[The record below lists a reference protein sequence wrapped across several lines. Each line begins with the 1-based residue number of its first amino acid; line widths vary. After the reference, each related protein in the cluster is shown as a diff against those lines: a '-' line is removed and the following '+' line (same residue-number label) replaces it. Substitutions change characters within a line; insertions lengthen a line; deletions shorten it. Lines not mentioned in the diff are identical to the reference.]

1 MTTNTN
7 YITAGSLFLKHSM
20 PTEEAKNAY
29 DTSQVL
35 NKPGMTK
42 LVNMLLDKGG
52 PQAHEHINDLGKQ
65 FFNKAYEIGASTP
78 LSDYIN
84 DSEERQAIIGE
95 FDTKVQ
101 LIKSKAT
108 NKNAAALSAE
118 LSDLTGKYN
127 KKIEKQNLDYLL
139 GKGSMAARMANTGAR
154 GNPAQ
159 LGTATS
165 TPLMSANM
173 SGTMVPLVIKHSFAE
188 GMSPAEAIALSY
200 MGRGSTVLSQLSTA
214 LPGALF
220 KRISPTVFHEVI
232 TLEDCGTKNGIVQ
245 HVDDKKSIIGRF
257 EAGTNHLIDEKYQ
270 ADLLSS
276 GKKEVK
282 VRSSMTCEA
291 NHGICKKCFGLMA
304 NGKMPNTG
312 ENVGVI
318 AAQSVSEVLTQ
329 AMLSTKHKATVG
341 ERKGNAYEQAS
352 NILNN
357 PTENFKDEATISTV
371 NGSVN
376 KIETTSL
383 GDSNVYING
392 TKHFIPISQAL
403 TVQEGSRI
411 KQGDRLSTGVIN
423 PRKLVALRGM
433 GAGRKYLAEELRN
446 IYGGGL
452 DPRHFELIAKNLIRY
467 VQVLDP
473 GESGFLPGDKLDLS
487 VVSKYLES
495 REGEIPTQNAA
506 GKVLAKAVLNLT
518 AGTLLDSNHV
528 KELTEH
534 GVHMVHVSSSGL
546 RVTPIVPGLQ
556 TAKLL
561 DKNWISKLSFSKL
574 KDTLTQAAA
583 LNEES
588 PIHSTD
594 PITPYIMG
602 TEFGEGTEGKY

>member
-1 MTTNTN
+1 MTNETTQ
-7 YITAGSLFLKHSM
+7 YTTAGSLLLKHGM
-20 PTEEAKNAY
+20 PTEAAKEHFNIY
-29 DTSQVL
+29 GTLD
-35 NKPGMTK
+35 KPGMAK
-42 LVNMLLDKGG
+42 MVNMLLQHGGDK
-52 PQAHEHINDLGKQ
+52 AHEHINDLGKL
-65 FFNKAYEIGASTP
+65 FFNTATSMGASTP

-84 DSEERQAIIGE
+84 DSDERQAIIKE

-101 LIKSKAT
+101 LIKAENPTKAV
-108 NKNAAALSAE
+108 LSAQ

-127 KKIEKQNLDYLL
+127 KRIEKQNLDFLL
-139 GKGSMAARMANTGAR
+139 SRGSMAAKMANTGAR

-188 GMSPAEAIALSY
+188 GMSPAEALALSY
-200 MGRGSTVLSQLSTA
+200 MGRGSTVLAQLSTA

-232 TLEDCGTKNGIVQ
+232 TVEDCGTRNGIVQ
-245 HVDDKKSIIGRF
+245 SVDDKKSIIGRY
-257 EAGTNHLIDEKYQ
+257 EARTNTLIDEKYQ
-270 ADLLSS
+270 AELVAE

-282 VRSSMTCEA
+282 VRSSLTCEA
-291 NHGICKKCFGLMA
+291 HEGICKKCFGLMA
-304 NGKMPNTG
+304 NGNVPKTG

-357 PTENFKDEATISTV
+357 PTENFKDEATIATI
-371 NGSVN
+371 NGKVN
-376 KIETTSL
+376 KVEVTHL

-392 TKHFIPISQAL
+392 IRHFVPIAQAL
-403 TVQEGSRI
+403 TVKEGDTVD
-411 KQGDRLSTGVIN
+411 QGSRLSTGVIN

-452 DPRHFELIAKNLIRY
+452 DPRHFEVIARNLIRY
-467 VQVLDP
+467 VQVIDP
-473 GESGFLPGDKLDLS
+473 GESGFLPGDKIEIAAVAKFLQHT
-487 VVSKYLES
+487 
-495 REGEIPTQNAA
+495 EGLIDTKDSA
-506 GKVLAKAVLNLT
+506 GKMLAQPILNLT
-518 AGTLLDSNHV
+518 PGTMLDDNHI
-528 KELTEH
+528 KELVDH
-534 GVHMVHVSSSGL
+534 GITKIYVSSSGL
-546 RVTPIVPGLQ
+546 RVAPIVPGLQ

-583 LNEES
+583 LNESS
-588 PIHSTD
+588 PVHSTD

-602 TEFGEGTEGKY
+602 TEFGEGAEGRY